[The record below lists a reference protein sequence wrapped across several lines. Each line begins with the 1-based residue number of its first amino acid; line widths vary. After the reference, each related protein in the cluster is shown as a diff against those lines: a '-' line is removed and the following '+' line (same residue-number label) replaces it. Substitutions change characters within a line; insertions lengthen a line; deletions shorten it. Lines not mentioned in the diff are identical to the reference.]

1 MGLDD
6 FMSESDSNSSE
17 TDLKDKYSKAKEKN
31 KKEKIENEPDPLD
44 ETEVSFYKSKSNP
57 GTTPME
63 RKGALSDFDYKKV
76 HDKVDGTIESDE
88 DLIKYHCAIF
98 TIITRDCDY
107 DIGQRYKLKYT
118 GGDIKTPWHNR
129 VVSCMGTIETE
140 LGKVHK
146 ETVMFEVGS
155 HNKNQIME
163 RMNERTGDDVDAH
176 TKVNISFFGDSF
188 QLRDLAQANQTFKAG
203 KLLERSKIGKRVI
216 LPKMLR
222 LGIERGEKNN
232 E

>member
-6 FMSESDSNSSE
+6 FMSESDSKSSG
-17 TDLKDKYSKAKEKN
+17 TDLKDKYSKAKEKK
-31 KKEKIENEPDPLD
+31 KKEKIDNEPDSLD
-44 ETEVSFYKSKSNP
+44 ETELSFYGGESNP

-63 RKGALSDFDYKKV
+63 REGALSDFDYKQV

-98 TIITRDCDY
+98 TIITRDGDY
-107 DIGQRYKLKYT
+107 NIGERYKLKYT

-155 HNKNQIME
+155 NNKKHIME
-163 RMNERTGDDVDAH
+163 RMNKRTGDDVDAH

-188 QLRDLAQANQTFKAG
+188 QLRDLAQANETFKAG

-222 LGIERGEKNN
+222 IGIEREEKNK